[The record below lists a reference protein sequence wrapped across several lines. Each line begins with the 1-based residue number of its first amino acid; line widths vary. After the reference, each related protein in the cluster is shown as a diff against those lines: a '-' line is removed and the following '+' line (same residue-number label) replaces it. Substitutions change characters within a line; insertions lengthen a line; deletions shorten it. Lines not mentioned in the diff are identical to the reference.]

1 MRAPVSNAAEREP
14 RRTRALTS
22 EDVPGRG
29 ELAAALGL
37 AGVLAHLLLAP
48 LTLLLAVALQLAGR
62 LTRWRPAWL
71 AVPAAAGL
79 LWLLVIGPRA
89 ALAGFA
95 DGPRQVLGYLAGA
108 AAHPARLAH
117 LGRAFT
123 GIGRWLPRQAP
134 VALIAAAAETALAC
148 RARWLG
154 SGRGGFPAPRPGL
167 LAVARR
173 QYTVRA
179 VKSGGVAGRTGGVL
193 GADWR
198 TGRAVEIPW
207 QAAEG
212 GVLVGGAD
220 PGVVSAA
227 SFQLVHA
234 AVRRRKPVIVVDL
247 PGTAGL
253 AGALAAVC
261 ADAAAPLRVFGPA
274 GPGCYDPLRGGDPAR
289 KAALVMGMI
298 DWTSSTDYAR
308 RTCSSYLNDLFAAA
322 AAAPGDP
329 GIPVLDE
336 VVALLS
342 PAALRARMSQ
352 VPPYHPRRGPLAER
366 VQASASRL
374 EADPEPA
381 AFLAGQLAGLRASP
395 LGQWL
400 RPAAGAPGEGVSLG
414 AVIRDRAVALF
425 SLGLS
430 RYGRPA
436 QMMANL
442 VALDLTAAYAASHR
456 VGVPGDGLA
465 WFGHCDLL
473 AGPVLAGLAAIGP
486 RAGLATV
493 FSARPGADAGH
504 VADLV
509 NVRVE
514 VGEGGPPG
522 QFSLRVREP
531 GWQVE
536 AGRFVPG
543 ALR

>member
-1 MRAPVSNAAEREP
+1 MRAPVTNAAEREP

-22 EDVPGRG
+22 EDVPRRG
-29 ELAAALGL
+29 EFGAALGL
-37 AGVLAHLLLAP
+37 AGVLAHLLLAQ
-48 LTLLLAVALQLAGR
+48 LTLLLAIAMQLAGR

-79 LWLLVIGPRA
+79 LWLLAIGPRA
-89 ALAGFA
+89 ALAGFTE
-95 DGPRQVLGYLAGA
+95 GPRQVLGYLAGA

-134 VALIAAAAETALAC
+134 VALIAASAETAIAC

-154 SGRGGFPAPRPGL
+154 SGRAGLGQARPGL

-179 VKSGGVAGRTGGVL
+179 VKSGGVAGRAGGVL

-198 TGRAVEIPW
+198 TGRAVEVPW
-207 QAAEG
+207 RAAEG

-234 AVRRRKPVIVVDL
+234 AIRRRKPVIVVDL
-247 PGTAGL
+247 AGTAGL
-253 AGALAAVC
+253 AGALGAVC
-261 ADAAAPLRVFGPA
+261 ADTAAPLHVFGAA

-298 DWTSSTDYAR
+298 DWTASTDHAR
-308 RTCSSYLNDLFAAA
+308 RTCSGYLNDLFAVA

-329 GIPVLDE
+329 RVPVLDE

-352 VPPYHPRRGPLAER
+352 VPPYHPRRRLLAER

-374 EADPEPA
+374 EADPAPA
-381 AFLAGQLAGLRASP
+381 VFLAGQLAGLRASA

-400 RPAAGAPGEGVSLG
+400 RPPAGTADEGVSLDG
-414 AVIRDRAVALF
+414 VTRDRAVALF
-425 SLGLS
+425 SLGPS
-430 RYGRPA
+430 RPGRTA
-436 QMMANL
+436 QMIAHL
-442 VALDLTAAYAASHR
+442 VALDLTAACAASR
-456 VGVPGDGLA
+456 RLGVPGDGLA
-465 WFGHCDLL
+465 WFGPCDLL
-473 AGPVLAGLAAIGP
+473 AGPVLGGLAAAGAQ
-486 RAGLATV
+486 AGLATV
-493 FSARPGADAGH
+493 FSARPGAAGGH
-504 VADLV
+504 LADLV
-509 NVRVE
+509 NVRIQVA
-514 VGEGGPPG
+514 EGGAPG
-522 QFSLRVREP
+522 EFSLRVREP

-536 AGRFVPG
+536 AARFV
-543 ALR
+543 AAAVR